1 MTKKAI
7 MLVTKDRNTILIIIV
22 EDAAINATETKAE
35 AEAATEA
42 ATEAKDKEEGTEATS
57 KVEDRRNEITK
68 AKIMCMIGKSTLTM
82 QLHGRRILHVM
93 HASRKA
99 IREGHAHV

>member
-7 MLVTKDRNTILIIIV
+7 MLVTKDRNTILIIV
-22 EDAAINATETKAE
+22 EDAAINATETKV
-35 AEAATEA
+35 EAATEA